1 MRTPL
6 QALYNFFHPGP
17 SAEEVDCLH
26 KDLRLKVHENRNVAQ
41 RALGS
46 MRRSNK
52 AANEQIKTAEGAI
65 QLLEGARH
73 VGVNP
78 NEAGK

>member
-46 MRRSNK
+46 MPRTNRLKQRK
-52 AANEQIKTAEGAI
+52 AQFSFLRAQGT
-65 QLLEGARH
+65 
-73 VGVNP
+73 
-78 NEAGK
+78 